1 MLNTVKDELG
11 VVITIPILG
20 NAMAAGGL
28 LMMPPAHSGQ
38 ATPLLDELPGPDC
51 VPAIARRTTSPTYG
65 ERIASPDLK
74 PTPAAGKRIRAHVTF
89 QEGDREKF
97 KEIIVCHA
105 KRYATAVNLRRG
117 YGIDFPANWQPHL
130 AAPDPWAEPADTKAR
145 GNGLA
150 GCRKPG
156 AKSRQATIH
165 GRSRRQADLVH
176 PINSA
181 SKTNCYWNIA
191 YDLR

>member
-11 VVITIPILG
+11 VVITILILG
-20 NAMAAGGL
+20 SATAAGGL

-38 ATPLLDELPGPDC
+38 ATPLLDGLSSPDC
-51 VPAIARRTTSPTYG
+51 DPTTAWRTTSATYG
-65 ERIASPDLK
+65 ERIASPAPK
-74 PTPAAGKRIRAHVTF
+74 PTPATVKRIRVPVAV

-130 AAPDPWAEPADTKAR
+130 AAPEPWAEPADTKSEGERTRWLPKAR
-145 GNGLA
+145 
-150 GCRKPG
+150 

-165 GRSRRQADLVH
+165 RRSRRQADLVH

-181 SKTNCYWNIA
+181 SNTNRYWNIA